1 MRQFLLGPGEKRLA
15 LALEEQPQLVGPH
28 PLDEAGLLL
37 AADLQ
42 VDQRQF
48 DFLQLPFGAEQPAVD
63 PGLGPV
69 QVPVVGRL
77 QGEVTAVG
85 LDFLQAVRLRIVAI
99 RPAAHLQVAVASAQ
113 RHLALVVSGAPGGH
127 QGMSGDA
134 FQGAGRRGEAQV
146 EVAALGGE
154 LAKRAHRHLVQRL
167 AALLS
172 HRHASAR
179 SRPPPA
185 SPARGRTAAS
195 VTGCPAGGRPVP

>member
-1 MRQFLLGPGEKRLA
+1 M
-15 LALEEQPQLVGPH
+15 
-28 PLDEAGLLL
+28 
-37 AADLQ
+37 
-42 VDQRQF
+42 
-48 DFLQLPFGAEQPAVD
+48 
-63 PGLGPV
+63 
-69 QVPVVGRL
+69 VGRL
-77 QGEVTAVG
+77 QGEVAAVG

-99 RPAAHLQVAVASAQ
+99 RPAAHLQVTVASVQ
-113 RHLALVVSGAPGGH
+113 RHFALVVSGAPGGH

-146 EVAALGGE
+146 EVAALGAE

-185 SPARGRTAAS
+185 SPARGRIAAS
-195 VTGCPAGGRPVP
+195 ATGCPAGGRPVP